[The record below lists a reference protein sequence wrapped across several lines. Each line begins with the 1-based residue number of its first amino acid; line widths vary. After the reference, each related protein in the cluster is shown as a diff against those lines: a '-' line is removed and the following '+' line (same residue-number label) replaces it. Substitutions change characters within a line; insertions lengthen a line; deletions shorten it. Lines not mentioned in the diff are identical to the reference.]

1 MLELVG
7 VVGPRFSSLAK
18 SMSFFRK
25 KKKAPAAVGTHEAS
39 HTPIEQPSPQ
49 QVRAEPPELTSST
62 DVEDASPTVVR
73 EPTSIFG
80 GMVLSSSVRK
90 REGQDSPYLST
101 GQDGTKA
108 GGDGTSAFGFISD
121 SVASD
126 PPDKETLGETL
137 GEGER
142 GEEKSAFGFISPKP
156 AADEPS
162 QQSGFSFI
170 NSSDTDHVGEGGGKE
185 ETKHSPEGIDLSLR
199 NEEIDSSSKTREA
212 LSNQPDLPVSGV
224 THSEK
229 TPVYSRPTDS
239 PQPVFRNS
247 SGVLSPVPGPISPPL
262 VSTPAG
268 RGGGGGGGKAS
279 VGKQQPTAGKK
290 RKKRKVVRPGQEVDT
305 TNEGTNSSS
314 LTRSSSGARLVGG
327 EEGQKEPDTLSLTS
341 QASSVDTSSSLPNS
355 SLPITPSV
363 IVNGSS
369 VPGLNESA
377 ASDGGKEGTV
387 EEVKVK
393 REEAREGE
401 DARDGNVSTEERSEL
416 LVDTSELESMEGGG
430 GKGGGGEG
438 EGESVV
444 FQDEQLLAEVFAGGG
459 SESGDQGEKGVEV
472 GEMKTGEVKS
482 GNYSVELSSSDQ
494 LALLIQSSES
504 NLARIRLELADLH
517 REKQSLLDRHI
528 SAAKQ
533 QRHNRQKM
541 KELRARE
548 TKALSEEDYELA
560 EELQGQLETVS
571 RDSSW
576 SISSTSHPLLCD
588 WLKEV
593 CDMVQTE
600 ETMQSDIR
608 TKLAHSRDQ
617 QSQALASAEEN
628 ITAYQTK
635 QKMKL
640 KALEDKIERERG
652 HIALDKEHLHKRE
665 QQLQEEIASRAEKFI
680 SKKTSLQGE
689 LETVHSEIEELEKK
703 LAELRGEEARLGA
716 AIAGEEARIQ
726 AVHLELDSEDA
737 GLQEERDGIARREL
751 ELLAQQEGMEEV
763 RQEYEEAQ
771 QQQKA
776 HRESIAG
783 LLGRVE
789 MKWEE
794 SERRTH
800 TLAQCLGRAG
810 DLTDMN
816 TASLLSPS
824 AQLTKCR
831 EAVGEKEGE
840 VKKVASEIEAL
851 QGTVAQLRR
860 QISAAE
866 ERIPRLEEAKKTAVT
881 ARRYKEAGRLS
892 SELKQLKTEL
902 EPQKTQLA
910 EKEGEVGDVNKRLA
924 GLSSELAGERVH
936 LDQLER
942 QEDLQHLRR
951 LTSSLS
957 RLQATKTRWV
967 VLHGQSPWR
976 PVFWMMSL

>member
-1 MLELVG
+1 
-7 VVGPRFSSLAK
+7 
-18 SMSFFRK
+18 
-25 KKKAPAAVGTHEAS
+25 
-39 HTPIEQPSPQ
+39 
-49 QVRAEPPELTSST
+49 
-62 DVEDASPTVVR
+62 
-73 EPTSIFG
+73 
-80 GMVLSSSVRK
+80 MVLSSSVRK
-90 REGQDSPYLST
+90 KEGQDSPYLSR
-101 GQDGTKA
+101 
-108 GGDGTSAFGFISD
+108 D

-137 GEGER
+137 GEGGR
-142 GEEKSAFGFISPKP
+142 GSAFGFISPEP
-156 AADEPS
+156 AADESS

-170 NSSDTDHVGEGGGKE
+170 NSSDADHVGGGREEASKTENSSEGVDLSLEISSPRKE
-185 ETKHSPEGIDLSLR
+185 ET
-199 NEEIDSSSKTREA
+199 DSSSKTREA
-212 LSNQPDLPVSGV
+212 LTNPPDPPVSGV

-247 SGVLSPVPGPISPPL
+247 SGVLSPVPGPIGPPL

-268 RGGGGGGGKAS
+268 GGGGGGGGGGKAS

-290 RKKRKVVRPGQEVDT
+290 RKKRRVLRPGQESIEDSPLVDT
-305 TNEGTNSSS
+305 TNEDTKGGS
-314 LTRSSSGARLVGG
+314 LTKSSSGARLVGG
-327 EEGQKEPDTLSLTS
+327 EEGQNEPDTLSLTS
-341 QASSVDTSSSLPNS
+341 QASSVDTSSSLPNT
-355 SLPITPSV
+355 SLPIASSS
-363 IVNGSS
+363 IVSGSS
-369 VPGLNESA
+369 VPGLNESP
-377 ASDGGKEGTV
+377 ASDGGKGGGV
-387 EEVKVK
+387 EEGEVRGK
-393 REEAREGE
+393 REEARVGE
-401 DARDGNVSTEERSEL
+401 DGRDGNASTEEWCEL
-416 LVDTSELESMEGGG
+416 LVDTSELESTEGEGGEGGG
-430 GKGGGGEG
+430 GKG

-459 SESGDQGEKGVEV
+459 SESGGQGQKGVEV
-472 GEMKTGEVKS
+472 GEGGEMRTGEVKS

-504 NLARIRLELADLH
+504 NLARIRVELADLH
-517 REKQSLLDRHI
+517 REKQSLLDQHI

-533 QRHNRQKM
+533 QRQNRQKM

-608 TKLAHSRDQ
+608 TQLAHLREQ

-628 ITAYQTK
+628 IAAYQTK

-652 HIALDKEHLHKRE
+652 HIALDKEHLQKRE

-703 LAELRGEEARLGA
+703 LAELRGEETRLGA
-716 AIAGEEARIQ
+716 AIAEEEAKIQ
-726 AVHLELDSEDA
+726 AVHRELDSEDA

-751 ELLAQQEGMEEV
+751 ELLTQQEGTEEV
-763 RQEYEEAQ
+763 RQEYELAQ

-776 HRESIAG
+776 HTESIAG
-783 LLGRVE
+783 LLGRVD

-800 TLAQCLGRAG
+800 TLAQCLGRSG

-824 AQLTKCR
+824 AQLTK
-831 EAVGEKEGE
+831 
-840 VKKVASEIEAL
+840 
-851 QGTVAQLRR
+851 
-860 QISAAE
+860 
-866 ERIPRLEEAKKTAVT
+866 
-881 ARRYKEAGRLS
+881 
-892 SELKQLKTEL
+892 
-902 EPQKTQLA
+902 
-910 EKEGEVGDVNKRLA
+910 
-924 GLSSELAGERVH
+924 
-936 LDQLER
+936 
-942 QEDLQHLRR
+942 
-951 LTSSLS
+951 
-957 RLQATKTRWV
+957 
-967 VLHGQSPWR
+967 
-976 PVFWMMSL
+976 